1 MSSWAPFTG
10 PSGAECHT
18 PLSAKSKLLFATV
31 TAARTLAAEPLTLV
45 RITLMPISKRDLVDD
60 LLAAHSELNR
70 KQATAFVTD
79 LLATVAAGLKR
90 GESVR
95 FAGFGS
101 FNVRERAARTVK
113 PPKGGEVQV
122 PAHKTV
128 TFKPAR
134 ALRSAVNA
142 AKKKKPAAG

>member
-1 MSSWAPFTG
+1 
-10 PSGAECHT
+10 
-18 PLSAKSKLLFATV
+18 
-31 TAARTLAAEPLTLV
+31 
-45 RITLMPISKRDLVDD
+45 MPISKRDLVDD
-60 LLAAHSELNR
+60 LLAAHTELSR

-90 GESVR
+90 GEPVR

-101 FNVRERAARTVK
+101 FTVRDRAARTVK
-113 PPKGGEVQV
+113 PPKGGAVQV

-134 ALRSAVNA
+134 ALRDAVNA
-142 AKKKKPAAG
+142 TKKKKPATG